1 MFIRIWKARVAPESY
16 EEYRKF
22 EKQMMVLFQDHEGF
36 LGIFFRQ
43 NGDICASLSLWQDE
57 RACRSVAKT
66 AAHKKMLAELEE
78 SDLLLEPYVVTIFE
92 SKPGAPVREAFAEAL
107 GQSPPSA

>member
-43 NGDICASLSLWQDE
+43 NGELMTNGRSDE
-57 RACRSVAKT
+57 CLQKGSFEQRHFRDSIRFFE
-66 AAHKKMLAELEE
+66 ELRFPGTVSSGPSSPNE
-78 SDLLLEPYVVTIFE
+78 SE
-92 SKPGAPVREAFAEAL
+92 
-107 GQSPPSA
+107 